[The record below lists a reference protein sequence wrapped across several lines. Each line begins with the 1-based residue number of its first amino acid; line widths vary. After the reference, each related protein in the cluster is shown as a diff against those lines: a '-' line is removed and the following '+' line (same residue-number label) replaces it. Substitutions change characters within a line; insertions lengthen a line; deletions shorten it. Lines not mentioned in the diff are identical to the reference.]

1 MNEIVTS
8 AIRTDASYRRHA
20 LEDSAGLAGSSAAHK
35 RSWTQAHSNMA
46 WMLAIVLLGLIARL
60 FRIDHQPLWLDEA
73 LTLQRIHLGLSGLMA
88 DSFTNR
94 HMPTYFL
101 LLRLVSPFFGAGDE
115 WLRIPSALF
124 GAMSAGMVFVIA
136 SRIGSRNAG
145 VVAGLLMALSPLQ
158 VQYGQEARSYTLVTL
173 LIAVALW
180 GLLRLAEQPLRASL
194 DMRRSDADRMGW
206 GAYVL
211 GTITA
216 LDVLGDAVPWL
227 IASNLSL
234 LLIWRSLGDLSSAR
248 AFCRNWIGSVI
259 AIIACTV
266 PFYAAIFIASDGHML
281 QKFDWIPQMSWQ
293 HMWVVAGSVYLM
305 RMVAVVKFDLM
316 HTAVPLLGA
325 MVALAGCMG
334 LFRMR
339 AKLEGRVLLLSVL
352 VLPLFILS
360 VSLFKS
366 MLLPRYVLW
375 SAVPFFVLVG
385 LGADMLPRRVWA
397 MAATL
402 LLLLGVVN
410 LGPVYRMETKPRW
423 DMAAATLAANVRPG
437 DTVFT
442 GDPNAPTMLSVLR
455 PKGGLPL
462 ESTTLVTSQ
471 LDEALA
477 RWRQGSRV
485 WAVNGRSA
493 LGQREELSDFKNRV
507 AALGTPVVEIP
518 QGKEITILMFPAPDE
533 VEPN

>member
-8 AIRTDASYRRHA
+8 AIRTDLSHRRHA
-20 LEDSAGLAGSSAAHK
+20 LDGEAVSSGASTVRKSTWTDAH
-35 RSWTQAHSNMA
+35 TNMA
-46 WMLAIVLLGLIARL
+46 WMLAIVLLGLAARL

-73 LTLQRIHLGLSGLMA
+73 LTLKRIHLDFNGLVA
-88 DSFTNR
+88 DSFANR

-101 LLRLVSPFFGAGDE
+101 LLRLVSSFFTGDA

-136 SRIGSRNAG
+136 SRLASRRAG
-145 VVAGLLMALSPLQ
+145 IVAGLLMALSPLQ

-173 LIAVALW
+173 LIGVALW
-180 GLLRLAEQPLRASL
+180 GLLRLAEQPERAALDLRRAN
-194 DMRRSDADRMGW
+194 AERMGW
-206 GAYVL
+206 AAYMF
-211 GTITA
+211 GTIAA
-216 LDVLGDAVPWL
+216 LDVLGDALPWL
-227 IASNLSL
+227 IACNLSL
-234 LLIWRSLGDLSSAR
+234 LLIWRSLSASPNAR
-248 AFCRNWIGSVI
+248 AFGRNWLLSTV

-266 PFYAAIFIASDGHML
+266 PFYAAVFAASDGQML

-325 MVALAGCMG
+325 MVALAACAG

-339 AKLEGRVLLLSVL
+339 TRLEGRVLLLSVL

-385 LGADMLPRRVWA
+385 LGADLLPTRAWT

-402 LLLLGVVN
+402 LLLLGTVN
-410 LGPVYRMETKPRW
+410 LGPVYRIETKPRW

-442 GDPNAPTMLSVLR
+442 ADPNAPTMLSVLH
-455 PKGGLPL
+455 PKDELPL
-462 ESTTLVTSQ
+462 ESTALVTSQ

-493 LGQREELSDFKNRV
+493 LGQREELSDFKNRI

-518 QGKEITILMFPAPDE
+518 EGKEITILMFPAPDE
-533 VEPN
+533 DEPN

>member
-1 MNEIVTS
+1 
-8 AIRTDASYRRHA
+8 
-20 LEDSAGLAGSSAAHK
+20 
-35 RSWTQAHSNMA
+35 
-46 WMLAIVLLGLIARL
+46 
-60 FRIDHQPLWLDEA
+60 
-73 LTLQRIHLGLSGLMA
+73 
-88 DSFTNR
+88 
-94 HMPTYFL
+94 
-101 LLRLVSPFFGAGDE
+101 
-115 WLRIPSALF
+115 
-124 GAMSAGMVFVIA
+124 
-136 SRIGSRNAG
+136 
-145 VVAGLLMALSPLQ
+145 
-158 VQYGQEARSYTLVTL
+158 
-173 LIAVALW
+173 VALW
-180 GLLRLAEQPLRASL
+180 GLLRLAEQPERAALDLRRA
-194 DMRRSDADRMGW
+194 DAERMGW
-206 GAYVL
+206 AAYVF
-211 GTITA
+211 GTIAA
-216 LDVLGDAVPWL
+216 LDVLGDTLPWL
-227 IASNLSL
+227 IACNLSL
-234 LLIWRSLGDLSSAR
+234 LLIWRSLGASPNAR
-248 AFCRNWIGSVI
+248 AFCRSWLLSSVV
-259 AIIACTV
+259 IIACTA
-266 PFYAAIFIASDGHML
+266 PFYAAVFAASDGQML

-325 MVALAGCMG
+325 MVALAACAG

-339 AKLEGRVLLLSVL
+339 DKLEGRVLLLSVL

-385 LGADMLPRRVWA
+385 LGADLLPRRVWA

-402 LLLLGVVN
+402 LLLLATVN

-442 GDPNAPTMLSVLR
+442 ADPNAPTMLSVLH
-455 PKGGLPL
+455 PKDELPL
-462 ESTTLVTSQ
+462 ESTALVTSQ
-471 LDEALA
+471 LGEALA

-493 LGQREELSDFKNRV
+493 LGQREELSDFKNRI

-518 QGKEITILMFPAPDE
+518 EGKEITILMFPAPDE
-533 VEPN
+533 DEPN

>member
-1 MNEIVTS
+1 MNDTLTT
-8 AIRTDASYRRHA
+8 AIRTDALYRRHA
-20 LEDSAGLAGSSAAHK
+20 FHGRAASVL
-35 RSWTQAHSNMA
+35 RADRIWL
-46 WMLAIVLLGLIARL
+46 LAIVVLGLVARL
-60 FRIDHQPLWLDEA
+60 FRIDHQTLWLDEA
-73 LTLQRIHLGLSGLMA
+73 LTMQRIHLDLGGLIA

-101 LLRLVSPFFGAGDE
+101 LLRLLGYFFGSGDA
-115 WLRIPSALF
+115 WIRVPSAVF
-124 GAMSAGMVFVIA
+124 GAMSAGMGYVIA
-136 SRIGSRNAG
+136 SRIGSRDAG
-145 VVAGLLMALSPLQ
+145 IMAGLLMALSPLQ

-173 LIAVALW
+173 LILVALW
-180 GLLRLAEQPLRASL
+180 GLVRLAQHPQRAAL
-194 DMRRSDADRMGW
+194 DVRRVEAERAGW
-206 GAYVL
+206 CAYAL
-211 GTITA
+211 GTIAA

-234 LLIWRSLGDLSSAR
+234 WLIWRSLAPSSEMR
-248 AFCRNWIGSVI
+248 ATFARNWRWSML
-259 AIIACTV
+259 AIVACIV
-266 PFYAAIFIASDGHML
+266 PFYAAIFFFSDGHML
-281 QKFDWIPQMSWQ
+281 QKFDWIPELSWQ

-305 RMVAVVKFDLM
+305 RMLAVVKFDLM
-316 HTAVPLLGA
+316 HAAVPLLGPL
-325 MVALAGCMG
+325 VALAGCAGM
-334 LFRMR
+334 FRMHKR
-339 AKLEGRVLLLSVL
+339 LEGRVLLLGML
-352 VLPLFILS
+352 VLPLFILG

-375 SAVPFFVLVG
+375 SAAPFFVLAG
-385 LGADMLPRRVWA
+385 LGFDALPRRIWV

-410 LGPVYRMETKPRW
+410 LGPVYRVETKPRW

-442 GDPNAPTMLSVLR
+442 ADPNAPTMLSVLK
-455 PKGGLPL
+455 PKGELPL
-462 ESTTLVTSQ
+462 DATATVTSQ

-493 LGQREELSDFKNRV
+493 LGKREELTDFKNRIAV
-507 AALGTPVVEIP
+507 LGAPAVEIP

-533 VEPN
+533 DEPN